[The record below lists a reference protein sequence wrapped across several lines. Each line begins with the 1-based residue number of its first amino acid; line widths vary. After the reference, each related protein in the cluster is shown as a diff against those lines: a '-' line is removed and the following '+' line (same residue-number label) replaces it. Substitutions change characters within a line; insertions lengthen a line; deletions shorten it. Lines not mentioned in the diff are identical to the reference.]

1 MLIVPGSMTQKWL
14 KRRNSFSVPLDRPFW
29 VSIHKF
35 IDSKMH
41 FFMLCFNI
49 CEIGM
54 CLSID
59 VCQVA
64 VIIELTSS
72 GCGKFGHSY
81 SYCPHF
87 SWVIY
92 LVDTAW
98 VEFNYCYSVLNGTSL
113 YDMALR
119 QKVCVY
125 VHTHVHAYM
134 YRKAQKRQ
142 WDVNLSMSEANIH
155 C

>member
-1 MLIVPGSMTQKWL
+1 MLIVSMTQKWL
-14 KRRNSFSVPLDRPFW
+14 KRRNSFPVPLDRPFW
-29 VSIHKF
+29 VSTHKF

-59 VCQVA
+59 VRQVA

-72 GCGKFGHSY
+72 GCGKFGHSC

-113 YDMALR
+113 CDTALR
-119 QKVCVY
+119 QKVCVC
-125 VHTHVHAYM
+125 VCTRMYM
-134 YRKAQKRQ
+134 HICTERHRKG
-142 WDVNLSMSEANIH
+142 SGM
-155 C
+155 